1 MVSGSKKKVLVAGA
15 TGYIGKAVVAE
26 LLDKDYFVYAIV
38 RKEKRLEYSD
48 QSNLK
53 VLSLEAGENSDWT
66 KQLPRIDIIISCLAS
81 RSGCERDANF
91 VDYSLNSD
99 LLHFALKIKLQ
110 HFILLSAICIQ
121 KPKLAFQRAKLKF
134 NSELVASGLRYSIVL
149 PTAFFK
155 SLSGQVNRIK
165 NGKSFLV
172 FGNGKRTSSLP
183 ISEIDL
189 AKYIVNCIESEE
201 SWNKSLPVGGPGP
214 AVTPLDQAKMLFEI
228 FDKPKKIKHVS
239 PRFFDFAI
247 ILLFPVSLF
256 SQKIKDKLEL
266 IKIGKYY
273 AEESMLFYDADAD
286 AYDASKTPQFGEN
299 LLYEYYCSLRDEPE
313 KIPDMGSQKLFS

>member
-1 MVSGSKKKVLVAGA
+1 MAGA
-15 TGYIGKAVVAE
+15 TGFIGKAVVAE

-48 QSNLK
+48 HSNLK
-53 VLSLEAGENSDWT
+53 VLSLEISKNSDWT
-66 KQLPRIDIIISCLAS
+66 KQLPQIDIIISCLAS

-99 LLHFALKIKLQ
+99 LLDFGLKIELQ
-110 HFILLSAICIQ
+110 HFIILSAICIQ
-121 KPKLAFQRAKLKF
+121 KPKLAFQRAKLRF
-134 NSELVASGLRYSIVL
+134 NSKLMDSGLRYSIVL

-228 FDKPKKIKHVS
+228 FDKPKKIKHIS
-239 PRFFDFAI
+239 PRFFDFVL
-247 ILLFPVSLF
+247 ILLFPVSFF

>member
-26 LLDKDYFVYAIV
+26 LLDKGYFVYAIV

-121 KPKLAFQRAKLKF
+121 KPKLAFQRAKLRF
-134 NSELVASGLRYSIVL
+134 NSELMASGLRYSIVL

>member
-26 LLDKDYFVYAIV
+26 LLDKGYFVYAIV

-99 LLHFALKIKLQ
+99 LLYFALKIKLQ

-121 KPKLAFQRAKLKF
+121 KPKLAFQRAKLRF

-155 SLSGQVNRIK
+155 SLSGQINRIK

-247 ILLFPVSLF
+247 ILLLPVSLF

-299 LLYEYYCSLRDEPE
+299 LLYEYYCSLRDEPD

>member
-1 MVSGSKKKVLVAGA
+1 MVSKVTKKVLVAGA
-15 TGYIGKAVVAE
+15 SGYIGQVVVQQ
-26 LLDKDYFVYAIV
+26 LLQEGYFVYAV
-38 RKEKRLEYSD
+38 LRESSKLDLPHNDNLCVLTLDMEKKYF
-48 QSNLK
+48 
-53 VLSLEAGENSDWT
+53 WT
-66 KQLPRIDIIISCLAS
+66 GQLPKVDVVISCLAS
-81 RSGCERDANF
+81 RSGSEIEANY

-99 LLHFALKIKLQ
+99 LLNFACKSKIEHFV
-110 HFILLSAICIQ
+110 LLSAICIQ
-121 KPKLAFQRAKLKF
+121 KPKLAFQRAKLRF
-134 NSELVASGLRYSIVL
+134 NSKLVASGLRYSIVL

-165 NGKSFLV
+165 NGKSFIV

-189 AKYIVNCIESEE
+189 AKYIVKCIESEE

-228 FDKPKKIKHVS
+228 FDKPKKIKHIS
-239 PRFFDFAI
+239 PRFFDFAL
-247 ILLFPVSLF
+247 ILLFPVSFF
-256 SQKIKDKLEL
+256 SQKIKDKVEL
-266 IKIGKYY
+266 LKIGKYY
-273 AEESMLFYDADAD
+273 AEESMLFYDADVG

>member
-53 VLSLEAGENSDWT
+53 VLSLETGENSDWT

-99 LLHFALKIKLQ
+99 LLYFALKIKLQ

-121 KPKLAFQRAKLKF
+121 KPKLAFQRAKLRF

-214 AVTPLDQAKMLFEI
+214 AVTPIDQAEMLFKI
-228 FDKPKKIKHVS
+228 FEKPKKIKHIS
-239 PRFFDFAI
+239 PRFFDFALV
-247 ILLFPVSLF
+247 LLFPVSFFL
-256 SQKIKDKLEL
+256 K
-266 IKIGKYY
+266 
-273 AEESMLFYDADAD
+273 
-286 AYDASKTPQFGEN
+286 
-299 LLYEYYCSLRDEPE
+299 R
-313 KIPDMGSQKLFS
+313 

>member
-1 MVSGSKKKVLVAGA
+1 MVSGSKKRVLVAGA
-15 TGYIGKAVVAE
+15 TGFIGKAVVAE

-48 QSNLK
+48 HSNLK
-53 VLSLEAGENSDWT
+53 VLYLEISKNSDWT
-66 KQLPRIDIIISCLAS
+66 KQLPKIDVIISCLAS

-99 LLHFALKIKLQ
+99 LLNFGLKIKLQ

-121 KPKLAFQRAKLKF
+121 KPKLAFQHAKLRF
-134 NSELVASGLRYSIVL
+134 NSKLMASGLKYSIVL

-172 FGNGKRTSSLP
+172 FGNGKRTRSLP

-189 AKYIVNCIESEE
+189 ANYIVNCIESEE
-201 SWNKSLPVGGPGP
+201 SWNKSLPIGGPGP
-214 AVTPLDQAKMLFEI
+214 ALTPLDQAEMLFEI
-228 FDKPKKIKHVS
+228 FNKPRKIKHIS
-239 PRFFDFAI
+239 PRFFDFALVF
-247 ILLFPVSLF
+247 LLPVSFF
-256 SQKIKDKLEL
+256 SQKIKDKVEL
-266 IKIGKYY
+266 LKIGKYY
-273 AEESMLFYDADAD
+273 AEESMLFYDAEAD
-286 AYDASKTPQFGEN
+286 AYSADKTPQFGEN
-299 LLYEYYCSLRDEPE
+299 LLYDYYCSLRDDPE

>member
-1 MVSGSKKKVLVAGA
+1 MVSGSKKRVLVAGA
-15 TGYIGKAVVAE
+15 TGFIGKAVVAE
-26 LLDKDYFVYAIV
+26 LLDKDYFVYALV
-38 RKEKRLEYSD
+38 RKEKRIEYSD
-48 QSNLK
+48 HSNLK
-53 VLSLEAGENSDWT
+53 VLSLEISKNSDWT
-66 KQLPRIDIIISCLAS
+66 KQLPQIDIIISCLAS

-99 LLHFALKIKLQ
+99 LLDFGLKIELQ
-110 HFILLSAICIQ
+110 HFIILSAICIQ
-121 KPKLAFQRAKLKF
+121 KPKLAFQRAKLRF

>member
-1 MVSGSKKKVLVAGA
+1 MVSKVTKKVLVAGA
-15 TGYIGKAVVAE
+15 SGYIGQVVVQQ
-26 LLDKDYFVYAIV
+26 LLQEGYFVYAV
-38 RKEKRLEYSD
+38 LRESSKLDLPHNDNLCVLTLDMEKKYF
-48 QSNLK
+48 
-53 VLSLEAGENSDWT
+53 WT
-66 KQLPRIDIIISCLAS
+66 GQLPKVDVVISCLAS
-81 RSGCERDANF
+81 RSGSEIEANY

-99 LLHFALKIKLQ
+99 LLNFACKSKIEHFV
-110 HFILLSAICIQ
+110 LLSAICIQ
-121 KPKLAFQRAKLKF
+121 KPKLAFQRAKLRF
-134 NSELVASGLRYSIVL
+134 NSKLVASGLRYSIVL

-165 NGKSFLV
+165 NGKSFIV

-189 AKYIVNCIESEE
+189 AKYIVKCIESEE

-228 FDKPKKIKHVS
+228 FDKPKKIKHIS
-239 PRFFDFAI
+239 PRFFDFAL
-247 ILLFPVSLF
+247 ILLFPVSFF
-256 SQKIKDKLEL
+256 SQKIKDKVEL

-273 AEESMLFYDADAD
+273 AEESMLFYDVDVD

>member
-1 MVSGSKKKVLVAGA
+1 MAGA

-53 VLSLEAGENSDWT
+53 VLSLEISKNSDWT
-66 KQLPRIDIIISCLAS
+66 KQLPKIDVIISCLAS
-81 RSGCERDANF
+81 RSGCERDANL

-99 LLHFALKIKLQ
+99 LLDFGLKIELQ
-110 HFILLSAICIQ
+110 HFIILSAICIQ
-121 KPKLAFQRAKLKF
+121 KPKLSFQRAKLRF
-134 NSELVASGLRYSIVL
+134 NSKLMASGLRYSIVL

-172 FGNGKRTSSLP
+172 FGNGKKTSSLP

-189 AKYIVNCIESEE
+189 ANYIVNCIESEE
-201 SWNKSLPVGGPGP
+201 CWNKSLPVGGPGP
-214 AVTPLDQAKMLFEI
+214 AVTPLDQAEMLFEI
-228 FDKPKKIKHVS
+228 FNKPKKIKHIS
-239 PRFFDFAI
+239 PRFFDFALVF
-247 ILLFPVSLF
+247 LLPVSFF
-256 SQKIKDKLEL
+256 SQKIKDKVEL
-266 IKIGKYY
+266 LKIGKYY
-273 AEESMLFYDADAD
+273 AEESMLFYDAEAD
-286 AYDASKTPQFGEN
+286 AYNADKTPQFGEN
-299 LLYEYYCSLRDEPE
+299 LLYDYYCSLRDEPK

>member
-15 TGYIGKAVVAE
+15 TGHIGKAVVAE
-26 LLDKDYFVYAIV
+26 LLDRNYVVFAIV
-38 RKEKRLEYSD
+38 RKENQFEYSD
-48 QSNLK
+48 QTNLN
-53 VLSLEAGENSDWT
+53 VISLEIGENSEWT
-66 KQLPRIDIIISCLAS
+66 KQLPHIDIIISCLAS

-91 VDYSLNSD
+91 VDFSLNSD
-99 LLHFALKIKLQ
+99 LLNFGLKIKLQ

-121 KPKLAFQRAKLKF
+121 KPKLAFQRAKLRF

>member
-1 MVSGSKKKVLVAGA
+1 MAGA
-15 TGYIGKAVVAE
+15 TGFIGKAVVAE
-26 LLDKDYFVYAIV
+26 LLDKDYFVYALV
-38 RKEKRLEYSD
+38 RKEKRIEYSD
-48 QSNLK
+48 HSNLK
-53 VLSLEAGENSDWT
+53 VLSLEISKNSDWT
-66 KQLPRIDIIISCLAS
+66 KQLPKIDVIISCLAS

-99 LLHFALKIKLQ
+99 LLNFGLKIKLQ

-121 KPKLAFQRAKLKF
+121 KPKLAFQHAKLRF
-134 NSELVASGLRYSIVL
+134 NSKLMASGLKYSIVL

-189 AKYIVNCIESEE
+189 AKYIVNCIESEK

-228 FDKPKKIKHVS
+228 FDKPKKIKHIS
-239 PRFFDFAI
+239 PRFFDFAL
-247 ILLFPVSLF
+247 ILLFPVSFF
-256 SQKIKDKLEL
+256 SQKIKDKVEL

-299 LLYEYYCSLRDEPE
+299 LLYEYYCSLRDEPD

>member
-1 MVSGSKKKVLVAGA
+1 MAGA

-26 LLDKDYFVYAIV
+26 LLDKGYYVYAIV

-53 VLSLEAGENSDWT
+53 VLSLEISKNSDWT
-66 KQLPRIDIIISCLAS
+66 KQLPKIDVIISCLAS

-99 LLHFALKIKLQ
+99 LLDFGLKIELQ
-110 HFILLSAICIQ
+110 HFIILSAICIQ
-121 KPKLAFQRAKLKF
+121 KPKLSFQRAKLRF
-134 NSELVASGLRYSIVL
+134 NGKLMASGLRYSIVL

-165 NGKSFLV
+165 CGKSFLV
-172 FGNGKRTSSLP
+172 FGNGKKTSSLP

-189 AKYIVNCIESEE
+189 ANYIVNCVESEE
-201 SWNKSLPVGGPGP
+201 CWNKSLPVGGPGP
-214 AVTPLDQAKMLFEI
+214 AVTPLDQAEMLFEI
-228 FDKPKKIKHVS
+228 FNKPKKIKHIS
-239 PRFFDFAI
+239 PRFFDFA
-247 ILLFPVSLF
+247 LVFLFPVSFF
-256 SQKIKDKLEL
+256 SQKIKDKVEL
-266 IKIGKYY
+266 LKIGKYY
-273 AEESMLFYDADAD
+273 AEESMLFYDAEAD
-286 AYDASKTPQFGEN
+286 AYNADKTPQFGEN
-299 LLYEYYCSLRDEPE
+299 LLYDYYCSLRDEPE

>member
-1 MVSGSKKKVLVAGA
+1 MASGSKKKVLVAGA

-99 LLHFALKIKLQ
+99 LLYFALKIKLQ

-121 KPKLAFQRAKLKF
+121 KPKLAFQRAKLRF

>member
-53 VLSLEAGENSDWT
+53 VLSLEISKNSDWT
-66 KQLPRIDIIISCLAS
+66 KQLPKIDIIISCLAS

-99 LLHFALKIKLQ
+99 LLNFGLKIKLQ

-121 KPKLAFQRAKLKF
+121 KPKLAFQRAKLRF
-134 NSELVASGLRYSIVL
+134 NSKLMASGLRYSIVL

-299 LLYEYYCSLRDEPE
+299 LLYDYYCSLRDDPD

>member
-1 MVSGSKKKVLVAGA
+1 MAGA

-26 LLDKDYFVYAIV
+26 LLDKGYYVYAIV

-53 VLSLEAGENSDWT
+53 VLSLEISKNSDWT
-66 KQLPRIDIIISCLAS
+66 KQLPKIDVIISCLAS

-99 LLHFALKIKLQ
+99 LLDFGLKIELQ
-110 HFILLSAICIQ
+110 HFIILSAICIQ
-121 KPKLAFQRAKLKF
+121 KPKLSFQRAKLRF
-134 NSELVASGLRYSIVL
+134 NGKLMASGLRYSIVL

-172 FGNGKRTSSLP
+172 FGNGKKTSSLP

-189 AKYIVNCIESEE
+189 ANYIVNCIESEE
-201 SWNKSLPVGGPGP
+201 CWNKSLPVGGPGP
-214 AVTPLDQAKMLFEI
+214 AVTPLDQAEMLFEI
-228 FDKPKKIKHVS
+228 FNKPKKIKHIS
-239 PRFFDFAI
+239 PRFFDFA
-247 ILLFPVSLF
+247 LVFLFPVSFF
-256 SQKIKDKLEL
+256 SQKIKDKVEL
-266 IKIGKYY
+266 LKIGKYY
-273 AEESMLFYDADAD
+273 AEESMLFYDAEAD
-286 AYDASKTPQFGEN
+286 AYNADKTPQFGEN
-299 LLYEYYCSLRDEPE
+299 LLYDYYCSLRDEPE

>member
-1 MVSGSKKKVLVAGA
+1 MAGA
-15 TGYIGKAVVAE
+15 TGFIGKAVVAE

-48 QSNLK
+48 HSNLK
-53 VLSLEAGENSDWT
+53 VLSLEISKNSDWT
-66 KQLPRIDIIISCLAS
+66 KQLPQIDIIISCLAS

-99 LLHFALKIKLQ
+99 LLDFGLKIELQ
-110 HFILLSAICIQ
+110 HFIILSAICIQ
-121 KPKLAFQRAKLKF
+121 KPKLAFQRAKLRF
-134 NSELVASGLRYSIVL
+134 NSKLMDSGLRYSIVL

-256 SQKIKDKLEL
+256 LQKIKDKVEL
-266 IKIGKYY
+266 LKIGKYY
-273 AEESMLFYDADAD
+273 AEESMLYYDAEAD
-286 AYDASKTPQFGEN
+286 TYSADKTPQFGEN
-299 LLYEYYCSLRDEPE
+299 LLYDYYCSLRDEPE

>member
-1 MVSGSKKKVLVAGA
+1 MVFGSKKRVLVAGA
-15 TGYIGKAVVAE
+15 TGFIGKAVVAE

-99 LLHFALKIKLQ
+99 LLYFALKIKLQ

-121 KPKLAFQRAKLKF
+121 KPKLAFQRAKLRF

-189 AKYIVNCIESEE
+189 AKYIVNCIESEK

>member
-1 MVSGSKKKVLVAGA
+1 MAGA
-15 TGYIGKAVVAE
+15 TGFIGKAVVAE
-26 LLDKDYFVYAIV
+26 LLDKDYFVYALV
-38 RKEKRLEYSD
+38 RKEKRIEYSD
-48 QSNLK
+48 HSNLK
-53 VLSLEAGENSDWT
+53 VLSLEISKNSDWT
-66 KQLPRIDIIISCLAS
+66 KQLPKIDVIISCLAS

-99 LLHFALKIKLQ
+99 LLYFALKIKLQ

-121 KPKLAFQRAKLKF
+121 KPKLAFQRAKLRF